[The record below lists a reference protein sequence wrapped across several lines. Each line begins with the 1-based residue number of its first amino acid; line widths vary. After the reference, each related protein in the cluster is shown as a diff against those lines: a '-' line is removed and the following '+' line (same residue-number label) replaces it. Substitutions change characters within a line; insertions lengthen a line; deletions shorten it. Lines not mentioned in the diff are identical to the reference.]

1 MPRTGEAGFLAKKP
15 ASGPGV
21 RARKKKRLLTQNRL
35 IEQAVEVLVAPLDAH
50 RDGIGSH
57 DGYGG
62 ATRGSGRASTQYV
75 FGTA

>member
-1 MPRTGEAGFLAKKP
+1 M
-15 ASGPGV
+15 
-21 RARKKKRLLTQNRL
+21 
-35 IEQAVEVLVAPLDAH
+35 EVLVAPLDGH
-50 RDGIGSH
+50 RDGAQPAAKLATRYACIGSH